1 MGLFSKIKN
10 MFKGGDKPLEKEIE
24 KEIDKEIEI
33 DEDKEEVVEIKDVKK
48 TVKDESVKVYEKGLT
63 KSRKNFVSRLADLT
77 NKYSKINED
86 YFEELEEIL
95 IMADIGVNTV
105 LLFIERLKKHLDI
118 SSLILA
124 IDRFDWT
131 NNGDPLT
138 QNILSRYF
146 DMFDKI
152 IITTDDESLT
162 DFGIQKSWLTR
173 FPQELSG
180 GELQRFSVLRSLNPK
195 TKFLIA
201 DEMTTMLDAI
211 TQVQI
216 LESVLKIV
224 KERNMGFLLVSH
236 DMDLV
241 DTICDDKI
249 YLKDING
256 V

>member
-1 MGLFSKIKN
+1 MKKVHNMELKATNISFKYPSAKN
-10 MFKGGDKPLEKEIE
+10 YLL
-24 KEIDKEIEI
+24 
-33 DEDKEEVVEIKDVKK
+33 KDVNLELDNKK
-48 TVKDESVKVYEKGLT
+48 IIGLIGDSGSGKSTLCKILSGYVTKYEGNVTFDGNPLPKKGFKPVQLIYQHPEKVMNPKW
-63 KSRKNFVSRLADLT
+63 KMKQV
-77 NKYSKINED
+77 
-86 YFEELEEIL
+86 LEESW
-95 IMADIGVNTV
+95 DVPDD
-105 LLFIERLKKHLDI
+105 FLK
-118 SSLILA
+118 
-124 IDRFDWT
+124 
-131 NNGDPLT
+131 
-138 QNILSRYF
+138 
-146 DMFDKI
+146 
-152 IITTDDESLT
+152 

-180 GELQRFSVLRSLNPK
+180 GELQRFSVVRSLNPN

-241 DTICDDKI
+241 DAICDDKI

-256 V
+256 A